1 MAVAGKPAITTPG
14 QLVLRPVQASIAAA
28 RQRIEK
34 LEAAVT
40 ILQSAGGGSFDAVIQ
55 SLRQSIAL
63 LQTQV
68 ALLSGGIFDPQ
79 AANTIFAGPSNGTS
93 DEPAFRALVQDDLPD
108 ISDLSAQ
115 SGGLGGNELVA
126 VQLGGVWYQTTVQD
140 IANLAFFGSGG
151 GGGGGAVD
159 SVNGQ
164 TGVVVLTAADV
175 GAVESVNGFSG
186 TVTIDAGDVGAV
198 PGAEYVPSLASGVDG
213 SELAVV
219 FKGSGYYV
227 VTLAQ
232 IAALAPG
239 GGAVTSVNSQVGA
252 VLLDA
257 GDVGAVPGAEY
268 VPSLASGI
276 DGDEILVG
284 QKGSGYY
291 SMTAQQVAA
300 LAGTYTAASSAPGSP
315 RVGDRWVDLDTGILY
330 TYFYD
335 GNSYAWVE
343 F

>member
-1 MAVAGKPAITTPG
+1 MAVDGKPAITTPN
-14 QLVLRPVQASIAAA
+14 QLELRAVQAAVAAA
-28 RQRIEK
+28 RARIVK
-34 LEAAVT
+34 LEAAVQV
-40 ILQSAGGGSFDAVIQ
+40 LQNAGTSSFDAVIQ
-55 SLRQSIAL
+55 SMRQSIAL

-79 AANTIFAGPSNGTS
+79 PANVVFAGPSSGTA

-108 ISDLSAQ
+108 ISALSAQ
-115 SGGLGGNELVA
+115 SGGLDGGELVA

-140 IANLAFFGSGG
+140 IANLAFIGSG

-175 GAVESVNGFSG
+175 GAVESVNGLSG
-186 TVTIDAGDVGAV
+186 AVTIDAGDVGAV

-239 GGAVTSVNSQVGA
+239 GGAVASVNGQVGA

-257 GDVGAVPGAEY
+257 GDVGAVPGVDY
-268 VPSLASGI
+268 VPALASGI

-291 SMTAQQVAA
+291 AMTARQVAA

-315 RVGDRWVDLDTGILY
+315 RPGDRWVDLDTGILY

-335 GNSYAWVE
+335 GSSYAWVE

>member
-1 MAVAGKPAITTPG
+1 MAVDGKPAITTPG
-14 QLVLRPVQASIAAA
+14 QLVLRPVQAAIASA

-34 LEAAVT
+34 LEAAVA
-40 ILQSAGGGSFDAVIQ
+40 ILQNAGTTSFDAVIQ
-55 SLRQSIAL
+55 SLRISIAQ

-79 AANTIFAGPSNGTS
+79 SAHLVFAGPTGGSP
-93 DEPAFRALVQDDLPD
+93 DEPTFRLLVQDDLPD

-151 GGGGGAVD
+151 GGGGAVD

-175 GAVESVNGFSG
+175 GAVESVNGFG
-186 TVTIDAGDVGAV
+186 G
-198 PGAEYVPSLASGVDG
+198 
-213 SELAVV
+213 
-219 FKGSGYYV
+219 V
-227 VTLAQ
+227 VT
-232 IAALAPG
+232 
-239 GGAVTSVNSQVGA
+239 
-252 VLLDA
+252 LDA
-257 GDVGAVPGAEY
+257 GDVGAVPDVEH

-276 DGDEILVG
+276 DGDEVLVG
-284 QKGSGYY
+284 RKGSGYY
-291 SMTAQQVAA
+291 SMTAQQIAA
-300 LAGTYTAASSAPGSP
+300 LAGTYTASSSAPGSP

-335 GNSYAWVE
+335 GNTYAWVE

>member
-1 MAVAGKPAITTPG
+1 MAVDGKPAITTPG
-14 QLVLRPVQASIAAA
+14 QLVLRPVQAAIAAA

-34 LEAAVT
+34 LEGAVT
-40 ILQSAGGGSFDAVIQ
+40 VLQNAGGGNFDAVIQ
-55 SLRQSIAL
+55 SMRQSIAL

-79 AANTIFAGPSNGTS
+79 AANLVFAGPTS
-93 DEPAFRALVQDDLPD
+93 GSPDEPTFRSLVQDDLPD

-115 SGGLGGNELVA
+115 SGGLGGDELVA

-151 GGGGGAVD
+151 GGGAVS

-164 TGVVVLTAADV
+164 VGVVVLTASDV
-175 GAVESVNGFSG
+175 GAVESVNGFG
-186 TVTIDAGDVGAV
+186 GVVTIDAGDVGAV

-257 GDVGAVPGAEY
+257 GDVGAVPGVDY
-268 VPSLASGI
+268 VPALASGI

-291 SMTAQQVAA
+291 AMTARQVAA

-315 RVGDRWVDLDTGILY
+315 RPGDRWVDLDTGILY

>member
-1 MAVAGKPAITTPG
+1 MAVDGKPAITTPG
-14 QLVLRPVQASIAAA
+14 QLVLRPVQAAIAAA

-34 LEAAVT
+34 LEGAVT
-40 ILQSAGGGSFDAVIQ
+40 ALQNAGGGNFDAVIQ
-55 SLRQSIAL
+55 SMRQSIAL

-79 AANTIFAGPSNGTS
+79 AANLVFAGPTS
-93 DEPAFRALVQDDLPD
+93 GSPDEPTFRSLVQDDLPN

-115 SGGLGGNELVA
+115 SGGLGGDELVA
-126 VQLGGVWYQTTVQD
+126 VQLSGVWYQTTVQD

-151 GGGGGAVD
+151 GGGGAVD

-164 TGVVVLTAADV
+164 TGVVVLTASDV
-175 GAVESVNGFSG
+175 GAVESVNGFG
-186 TVTIDAGDVGAV
+186 GVVTIDAGDVGAV

-213 SELAVV
+213 DELAVV
-219 FKGSGYYV
+219 FKGSSYYV

-239 GGAVTSVNSQVGA
+239 GGAVSSVNGQVGA

-257 GDVGAVPGAEY
+257 GDVGAVPGVDY
-268 VPSLASGI
+268 VPALASGI

-291 SMTAQQVAA
+291 AMTARQVAA
-300 LAGTYTAASSAPGSP
+300 LAGTYTAAASAPGSP
-315 RVGDRWVDLDTGILY
+315 RPGDRWVDLDTGILY

-335 GNSYAWVE
+335 GSSYAWVE

>member
-1 MAVAGKPAITTPG
+1 MAVDGKPAITTPN
-14 QLVLRPVQASIAAA
+14 QLVLRPVQAAIDAA
-28 RQRIEK
+28 RARIVK
-34 LEAAVT
+34 LEAAVA
-40 ILQSAGGGSFDAVIQ
+40 ILQNAGTSSFDAVIQ
-55 SLRQSIAL
+55 SMRQSIAT

-79 AANTIFAGPSNGTS
+79 AANVVFAGPANGTPN
-93 DEPAFRALVQDDLPD
+93 EPAFRALVQDDLPD
-108 ISDLSAQ
+108 ISALSAQ
-115 SGGLGGNELVA
+115 SGGLGGDELVA

-151 GGGGGAVD
+151 GGGGAVD

-164 TGVVVLTAADV
+164 TGAVVLTAADV
-175 GAVESVNGFSG
+175 GAVESVNGFAG
-186 TVTIDAGDVGAV
+186 AVTIDSGDVGAV

-213 SELAVV
+213 NELAVV

-232 IAALAPG
+232 IAALASG
-239 GGAVTSVNSQVGA
+239 GGAVSSVNGQVGA

-257 GDVGAVPGAEY
+257 GDVGAMPGVEY
-268 VPSLASGI
+268 VPALASGI

-291 SMTAQQVAA
+291 AMTARQVAA
-300 LAGTYTAASSAPGSP
+300 LAGAYTASSSAPGSP

>member
-1 MAVAGKPAITTPG
+1 MAVDGKPAITTPG
-14 QLVLRPVQASIAAA
+14 QLVLRPVQAAIAAA

-34 LEAAVT
+34 LEGAVT
-40 ILQSAGGGSFDAVIQ
+40 ALQNAGGGNFDAVIQ
-55 SLRQSIAL
+55 SMRQSIAL

-79 AANTIFAGPSNGTS
+79 AANLVFAGPTS
-93 DEPAFRALVQDDLPD
+93 GSPDEPTFRSLVQDDLPN

-115 SGGLGGNELVA
+115 SGGLGGDELVA
-126 VQLGGVWYQTTVQD
+126 VQLSGVWYQTTVQD

-151 GGGGGAVD
+151 GGGGAVD

-164 TGVVVLTAADV
+164 TGVVVLTASDV
-175 GAVESVNGFSG
+175 GAVESVNGFG
-186 TVTIDAGDVGAV
+186 GVVTIDAGDVGAV

-213 SELAVV
+213 DELAVV
-219 FKGSGYYV
+219 FKGSSYYV

-239 GGAVTSVNSQVGA
+239 GGAVSSVNGQVGA

-257 GDVGAVPGAEY
+257 GDVGAVPGVDY
-268 VPSLASGI
+268 VPALASGI

-284 QKGSGYY
+284 QKGSSYY

-300 LAGTYTAASSAPGSP
+300 LAGTYTAASVAPGSP